1 MKKLLSLL
9 LVALLVL
16 PAAALADEVVNV
28 FNWYD
33 YIDESV
39 FEQFTE
45 ETGIQVNDMYFTT
58 NEEMMVQVEANPG
71 AFDVCFPSEYIVER
85 MLEKDLLAEI
95 NYDNVPN
102 FQYTL
107 ESLQN
112 PSYDPNN
119 AHSVPY
125 MWGTVGILYNT
136 TMVEE
141 PVDSWG
147 ILWDTDYMNNVFM
160 LDSIRDTMGVTLK
173 YLGYSM
179 NTRDP
184 VALEAAKQKLIEQKQ
199 SGVVKA
205 YQVDETKDKMV
216 AGEAALA
223 VMWSGDAQ
231 YAIDLNPDLAYA
243 IPKEGSNVW
252 VDCMVIPKTAKNK
265 ENAEAFINF
274 LCRPDISAANLD
286 YIGYSTPETAAKDYL
301 DEEVTSS
308 PVSYPDDETLAR
320 SESFAELGVEATQ
333 VMNDLWLSV
342 KTSTSN
348 TTLYL
353 ILTIAAIAAVILFFV
368 ISGIVRRR
376 KKARRCRKWKQA

>member
-85 MLEKDLLAEI
+85 MLAKDLLAEI

-141 PVDSWG
+141 PVDSWS
-147 ILWDTDYMNNVFM
+147 ILWDEKYVNNVFM
-160 LDSIRDTMGVTLK
+160 LDSIRDSMGITLK

-179 NTRDP
+179 NTRDIT
-184 VALEAAKQKLIEQKQ
+184 ALEAAKTKLIEQKQ
-199 SGVVKA
+199 AGIVKA

-243 IPKEGSNVW
+243 IPQEGSNVW
-252 VDCMVIPKTAKNK
+252 VDCMVIPKDAKNK
-265 ENAEAFINF
+265 ENAEKFINF
-274 LCRPDISAANLD
+274 LCRPDIAQKNCEAIW
-286 YIGYSTPETAAKDYL
+286 Y
-301 DEEVTSS
+301 SS
-308 PVSYPDDETLAR
+308 PNTGAI
-320 SESFAELGVEATQ
+320 ELMGEEY
-333 VMNDLWLSV
+333 
-342 KTSTSN
+342 TSN
-348 TTLYL
+348 TVMNPSEED
-353 ILTIAAIAAVILFFV
+353 IANCEYFNDIDEGFLAVYNALWQEV
-368 ISGIVRRR
+368 
-376 KKARRCRKWKQA
+376 KNAK